1 MELSRNDQMQIVR
14 MCIQTFFNLYGAMP
28 SKQELLE
35 WLGASYEGRI
45 PDPLAAA

>member
-1 MELSRNDQMQIVR
+1 MGKISNDQMQVVQ

-35 WLGASYEGRI
+35 WLGASYEDRI
-45 PDPLAAA
+45 PDQLAAA